1 MTTNAGRPV
10 TARRAAID
18 RYTAASRAL
27 DLNSITEYAAGITDE
42 TPEFLELNQEVADA
56 EAGVP
61 WWRRALIDRR
71 ILRELDYWA
80 RMDEIKRRRA

>member
-1 MTTNAGRPV
+1 M

-18 RYTAASRAL
+18 RYTAARRAL
-27 DLNSITEYAAGITDE
+27 DLNSIEEYAAGILDE

-80 RMDEIKRRRA
+80 RMDEIRKRRRGRRP

>member
-1 MTTNAGRPV
+1 MTAS
-10 TARRAAID
+10 RAAID
-18 RYTAASRAL
+18 RYAKARRAL
-27 DLNSITEYAAGITDE
+27 DANSITEYGAGICDE

-71 ILRELDYWA
+71 VLRELDYWA
-80 RMDEIKRRRA
+80 AMDEIKRSRRRAR

>member
-1 MTTNAGRPV
+1 MSAS
-10 TARRAAID
+10 RAAID
-18 RYTAASRAL
+18 RYAKARRAL
-27 DLNSITEYAAGITDE
+27 DANSITEYAAGILDE

-71 ILRELDYWA
+71 ITRELDYWA
-80 RMDEIKRRRA
+80 RMDEIKRSRRRAR

>member
-1 MTTNAGRPV
+1 VA
-10 TARRAAID
+10 ARRAAIE
-18 RYTAASRAL
+18 RYAAASRAL
-27 DLNSITEYAAGITDE
+27 DLNSITEYAAGILDE

-80 RMDEIKRRRA
+80 RMDEIERRRA

>member
-1 MTTNAGRPV
+1 MTAG
-10 TARRAAID
+10 RAAID
-18 RYTAASRAL
+18 RYTAARRAL
-27 DLNSITEYAAGITDE
+27 DLNSIEEYGAGVLDE
-42 TPEFLELNQEVADA
+42 TPEFLELNREVCAA

-80 RMDEIKRRRA
+80 RMDEIKRQRGRRS